1 MIGQIRG
8 VLVDKASPPEIL
20 VDAGGLVY
28 EVQVP
33 MSTLYRL
40 PEPGGRL
47 TLHTH
52 FAVREDAQQ
61 LYGFW
66 RARDKA
72 MFRALVRVSGVGPR
86 IALAILSGMESEEF
100 VRTVLGGDVDA
111 LVGTPGVGRR
121 TAERLVVEMRGRL
134 AEWEEEVPAAEP
146 EAGPARS
153 AARDAESALV
163 TLGYRRQ
170 QAAKAVAAAL
180 RERPG
185 TADLETLIRLALKGM
200 VR

>member
-8 VLVDKASPPEIL
+8 VLVDKGSPPEVL

-40 PEPGGRL
+40 PEPGGKL

-52 FAVREDAQQ
+52 LAVREDAHQ

-66 RARDKA
+66 RPRDKA

-100 VRTVLGGDVDA
+100 VRTVRGGDVDA
-111 LVGTPGVGRR
+111 IVSTPGVGRR

-134 AEWEEEVPAAEP
+134 AEWEEDLPEEP
-146 EAGPARS
+146 EAGRG

-163 TLGYRRQ
+163 SLGYRRA
-170 QAAKAVAAAL
+170 QAAKAVAGAL
-180 RERPG
+180 REHPG
-185 TADLETLIRLALKGM
+185 AADLETLLRLALKGM
-200 VR
+200 A

>member
-8 VLVDKASPPEIL
+8 VLVDKGSPPEVL

-52 FAVREDAQQ
+52 LAVREDAHQ

-66 RARDKA
+66 RSRDKA

-100 VRTVLGGDVDA
+100 VRTVRDGDVDA
-111 LVGTPGVGRR
+111 IVSAPGVGRR

-134 AEWEEEVPAAEP
+134 AEWEADLPEEPDV
-146 EAGPARS
+146 GPGR

-163 TLGYRRQ
+163 TLGYRRA
-170 QAAKAVAAAL
+170 QAAKAVAGAL

-185 TADLETLIRLALKGM
+185 TEDLETLIRLALKELA
-200 VR
+200 